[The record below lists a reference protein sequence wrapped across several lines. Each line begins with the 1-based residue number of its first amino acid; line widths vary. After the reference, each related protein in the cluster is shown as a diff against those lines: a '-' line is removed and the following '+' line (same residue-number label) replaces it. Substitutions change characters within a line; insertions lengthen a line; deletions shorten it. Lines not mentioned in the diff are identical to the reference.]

1 MRSRYHQLALALGAF
16 FGAAL
21 LAAGLAAEVP
31 IEDCLACHVD
41 ETLTMTFDDGDEM
54 SLFVDEETYL
64 ASVHGEALVCT
75 DCHHGYEDDH
85 PGGREIA
92 SRRDYVIASYD
103 LCKQCHFD
111 TYTRT
116 LESVHYEYL
125 SEGLDVVPVCADCHG
140 AHDVQDPHEK
150 SVMIS
155 RSCGTC
161 HEDVYK
167 VYKRSVHGAAL
178 SETNQDIPGCA
189 DCHTAHV
196 IAHPDSVRFR
206 LVSPETCMR
215 CHGDGE
221 LTAKYGMLSTVA
233 TTYLA
238 DFHGV
243 TASLAAASAAEP
255 EQLVV
260 VCIDCHGYHDI
271 ASPSLVGKEEMAR
284 RVEAACASCHED
296 ATPDFSA
303 AWLSHYPP
311 DLDRAPLV
319 FLVRLFYR
327 VFIPFMVAGLLLQ
340 VGMHL
345 YRVGSRR

>member
-1 MRSRYHQLALALGAF
+1 MRSRFHKPTLA
-16 FGAAL
+16 FGALFFCGAML
-21 LAAGLAAEVP
+21 TAEVP
-31 IEDCLACHVD
+31 IEDCLVCHED
-41 ETLTMTFDDGDEM
+41 QELTLTLEDGDEM
-54 SLFVDEETYL
+54 SLFVDEATYL
-64 ASVHGEALVCT
+64 GSVHGEALVCT
-75 DCHHGYEDDH
+75 DCHQGYEDDH
-85 PGGREIA
+85 PSGREIP
-92 SRRDYVIASYD
+92 SHRDYVIASYD

-125 SEGLDVVPVCADCHG
+125 NEGLEVVPVCADCHG

-150 SVMIS
+150 SEMIS

-178 SETNQDIPGCA
+178 SQTNQDIPGCA

-196 IAHPDSVRFR
+196 IAHPDTVRFR

-215 CHGDGE
+215 CHGDPK

-243 TASLAAASAAEP
+243 TASLAGESDVEAEP
-255 EQLVV
+255 EQVVV

-271 ASPSLVGKEEMAR
+271 ASPSLVGEEEMAR
-284 RVEAACASCHED
+284 RVTAVCESCHQD

-311 DLDRAPLV
+311 TIDRAPLV